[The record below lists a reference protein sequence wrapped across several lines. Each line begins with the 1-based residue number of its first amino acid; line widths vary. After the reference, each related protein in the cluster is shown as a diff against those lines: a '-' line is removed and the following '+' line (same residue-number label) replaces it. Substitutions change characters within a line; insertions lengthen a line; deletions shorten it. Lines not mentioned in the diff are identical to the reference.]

1 MATDIRSKINDL
13 SSLPTIPVVI
23 TKLIS
28 IIKNENATINDLVEV
43 IRHDQSIASRIV
55 SIANSPFFGYPG
67 RINSIEQAVLMLG
80 FDLVKN
86 ISLSVSIFTMFPIP
100 YPILKKMWAH
110 SFKVASL
117 SGLLCNKFS
126 PKNSGICFLAGLLHD
141 IGRAVLFAIKDK
153 SHSSDSLSKLCK
165 LKSDELIEA
174 ENMLFQ
180 CNHTEA
186 GRWFLERLFFP
197 EEIILPV
204 YYHHHLDSDIDIKKI
219 SHENIV
225 IAIYLSEGLID
236 LLNPES
242 INDGSWTINH
252 LILLNKIGLLES
264 DLEEIKQRF
273 LIIIQSANNFFDL

>member
-86 ISLSVSIFTMFPIP
+86 ISLSVSIFTIFPIP
-100 YPILKKMWAH
+100 YPLLKKMWAH
-110 SFKVASL
+110 SFKIASL

-126 PKNSGICFLAGLLHD
+126 PKNSGICFLTGLLHD
-141 IGRAVLFAIKDK
+141 IGRAVLFALKDLG
-153 SHSSDSLSKLCK
+153 HSSDILSNLCT
-165 LKSDELIEA
+165 LKAIELMEA

-186 GRWFLERLFFP
+186 GKWFLERLFFP
-197 EEIILPV
+197 QEIILPV
-204 YYHHHLDSDIDIKKI
+204 YYHHSLDKAIYEEKILHEDI
-219 SHENIV
+219 V
-225 IAIYLSEGLID
+225 LAVYLSEGLND
-236 LLNPES
+236 LLNS
-242 INDGSWTINH
+242 DNINDGSWTENH
-252 LILLNKIGLLES
+252 LILFKKIGLDES
-264 DLEEIKQRF
+264 DLGEIKQKY
-273 LIIIQSANNFFDL
+273 LMNIQSANSFFDL